1 MFAVK
6 LLKKHNEPNIWLIS
20 YFLLATLAVFLFI
33 SLITGAGYIS
43 VSESLDYLLGK
54 PEAIADDKLTTVMDT
69 LRMPRTFA
77 AIIVGGCLGV
87 AGTLM
92 QSVTRNPLAE
102 PGLLGVNAGAALG
115 VVIGISF
122 MAAETGYAYLVWA
135 FIGALV
141 GNGVIL
147 WVANHGSA
155 VVTPVKLILAGIA
168 VSATFQGITS
178 FLLINSQATYD
189 QYRYWVLGSL
199 AGIDLSIIGQVLPFL
214 MIGLFTS
221 LVLTR
226 PLASLMLGDDVA
238 KSLGHRPKL
247 TRFIVTI
254 TVTLLAGGSVAL
266 AGPISFLGLI
276 APFLARAITGPVLF
290 QQLILSA
297 LLGALIVLIA
307 DISARLIVQPF
318 EAPVGMILAIVGAPL
333 LIGLTHS
340 NRFSQLILSKSGN

>member
-6 LLKKHNEPNIWLIS
+6 LIKQHNEPNIWLIS
-20 YFLLATLAVFLFI
+20 YLLIAVLAIFLLI
-33 SLITGAGYIS
+33 SLTTGAGYIS
-43 VSESLDYLLGK
+43 VGQSLAYLLGQ
-54 PEAIADDKLTTVMDT
+54 PDAIADNKLASVMET
-69 LRMPRTFA
+69 LRMPRTIA
-77 AIIVGGCLGV
+77 AIIIGGCLGV

-92 QSVTRNPLAE
+92 QTVTRNPLAE

-122 MAAETGYAYLVWA
+122 LAAETGYAYLVWA
-135 FIGALV
+135 ILGALV
-141 GNGVIL
+141 GSGIIL

-155 VVTPVKLILAGIA
+155 VVTPVKLVLAGIA
-168 VSATFQGITS
+168 ISATFHGITS

-199 AGIDLSIIGQVLPFL
+199 AGVDLKSISQVSPFL
-214 MIGLFTS
+214 VIGLIAS
-221 LVLTR
+221 LILTR

-238 KSLGHRPKL
+238 KSLGHKPAL

-276 APFLARAITGPVLF
+276 APFLARAITGPALF
-290 QQLILSA
+290 HQLILSA
-297 LLGALIVLIA
+297 LFGALVVLIA
-307 DISARLIVQPF
+307 DICARLIVQPF
-318 EAPVGMILAIVGAPL
+318 EASVGVILAIIGAPL

-340 NRFSQLILSKSGN
+340 SRFSQLILSKTGS